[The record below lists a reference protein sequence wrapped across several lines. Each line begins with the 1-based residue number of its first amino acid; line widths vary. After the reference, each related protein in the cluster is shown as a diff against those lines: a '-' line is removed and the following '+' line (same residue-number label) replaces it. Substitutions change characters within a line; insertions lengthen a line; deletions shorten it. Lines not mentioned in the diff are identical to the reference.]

1 MQECTSVISSKSTG
15 NVTNLILPAAST
27 TVCKDG
33 AVTLNVA
40 ASGGVGNL
48 TYQWQSATSLA
59 GPYSDVA
66 TGTTASNFNRRN
78 STSVTSSKSTV
89 TVND

>member
-1 MQECTSVISSKSTG
+1 KST
-15 NVTNLILPAAST
+15 VTVNALPTIDTQPAAST

-40 ASGGVGNL
+40 ASGGVGSL

-59 GPYSDVA
+59 GPYSNV
-66 TGTTASNFNRRN
+66 TSGTGGTTASY
-78 STSVTSSKSTV
+78 
-89 TVND
+89 